1 MKCWTNL
8 GDSLVKH
15 RNVPIFSSAHCV
27 ISKHFG
33 PKELRAKQ
41 RERAVCSLRL
51 SVASNCS
58 RHWVVALS
66 FQLRTG
72 TGKDYHKKPI
82 GQAGIIFFTKCRQ
95 HGFCRLVCARFHV
108 WSRHETGCGPS
119 IDTSSR
125 GRNLCTSSGW
135 TLSPPLR
142 HGNGRV
148 IDGYH
153 IHPIPLILNNPQEP
167 WFSMG

>member
-51 SVASNCS
+51 SVASNYS

-82 GQAGIIFFTKCRQ
+82 GQAGIIFLQSADNMDFAGWFAPGFMSGLAMKRDVGQASTRLREEETYAPRQ
-95 HGFCRLVCARFHV
+95 A
-108 WSRHETGCGPS
+108 
-119 IDTSSR
+119 
-125 GRNLCTSSGW
+125 GR
-135 TLSPPLR
+135 
-142 HGNGRV
+142 
-148 IDGYH
+148 
-153 IHPIPLILNNPQEP
+153 
-167 WFSMG
+167 